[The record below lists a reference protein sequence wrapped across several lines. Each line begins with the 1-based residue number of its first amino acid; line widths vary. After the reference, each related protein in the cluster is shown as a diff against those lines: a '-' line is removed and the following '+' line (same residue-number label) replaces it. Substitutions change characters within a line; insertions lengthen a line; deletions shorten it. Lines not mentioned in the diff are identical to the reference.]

1 MHIYVYIYIYIHICI
16 CIHLYNHLKDIY
28 QDRTTIIFR
37 ILALIAYSEFLFEL
51 STFYFPQGSHCGTD
65 VLVRTVGIYF
75 FKAPNGFATGGVSGV
90 AIILAN
96 VLPVLTQSVYMMI
109 INVLLLI
116 VGVIVLGKECGIL
129 TIYCSLMLSL
139 ENWLFETLV
148 PLSAPLTSYPLLE
161 LVYAVLLT
169 GVGSAIIFKCRASSG
184 GTDIVA
190 LVLKKYTS
198 MNVGTALLC
207 TDFLI
212 AAMTFIR
219 FGEQGITI
227 DPQTGL
233 FSLLGLFAKVF
244 VVDDIIDSINLC
256 KSFTIITVKPDEI
269 NNYILKEIKHG
280 VTVIS
285 AHGAYTGENKTVLMT
300 VCRRSE
306 AIRLRKKVYEIDPG
320 AFMIITKTREIMGK
334 GFRDNTN

>member
-1 MHIYVYIYIYIHICI
+1 MTKNNR
-16 CIHLYNHLKDIY
+16 LNLK
-28 QDRTTIIFR
+28 TW
-37 ILALIAYSEFLFEL
+37 LFMNL
-51 STFYFPQGSHCGTD
+51 G
-65 VLVRTVGIYF
+65 VLLMAVGIYF

-96 VLPVLTQSVYMMI
+96 IFPVLTQSVYMMI

-139 ENWLFETLV
+139 ENWLFEMLV

-219 FGEQGITI
+219 FGEQGISI

-269 NNYILKEIKHG
+269 NDYILKEIKHG

-300 VCRRSE
+300 VCCRSE

-320 AFMIITKTREIMGK
+320 AFMIITKTSEIMGK

>member
-1 MHIYVYIYIYIHICI
+1 MAKNNR
-16 CIHLYNHLKDIY
+16 LNLKNW
-28 QDRTTIIFR
+28 
-37 ILALIAYSEFLFEL
+37 LFMNL
-51 STFYFPQGSHCGTD
+51 G
-65 VLVRTVGIYF
+65 VLLMAIGIYF

-96 VLPVLTQSVYMMI
+96 VFPVLTQSVYMMI

-269 NNYILKEIKHG
+269 NDYILKEIKHG

-320 AFMIITKTREIMGK
+320 AFMIITKTSEIMGK

>member
-1 MHIYVYIYIYIHICI
+1 MENMK
-16 CIHLYNHLKDIY
+16 LNLKNWL
-28 QDRTTIIFR
+28 FMN
-37 ILALIAYSEFLFEL
+37 AGVFLMAI
-51 STFYFPQGSHCGTD
+51 
-65 VLVRTVGIYF
+65 GIYF
-75 FKAPNGFATGGVSGV
+75 FKAPNGFATGGVSGI

-96 VLPVLTQSVYMMI
+96 FFPVLTQSVYMMI
-109 INVLLLI
+109 INVLLLV
-116 VGVIVLGKECGIL
+116 VGVVVLGRACGFL

-139 ENWLFETLV
+139 ENWLFETLI

-169 GVGSAIIFKCRASSG
+169 GVGSAIIFKCKASSG

-212 AAMTFIR
+212 AAMTFLR
-219 FGEQGITI
+219 FGEDGISF

-256 KSFTIITVKPDEI
+256 KSFTIITTKPDAVNEF
-269 NNYILKEIKHG
+269 ILNDIRHSA
-280 VTVIS
+280 TVIA
-285 AHGAYTGENKTVLMT
+285 AHGAYTKEGKTVIMT

-306 AIRLRKKVYEIDPG
+306 AIRLRKKVNEIDPE
-320 AFMIITKTREIMGK
+320 AFMIITKTSEIMGK

>member
-1 MHIYVYIYIYIHICI
+1 MAKNNR
-16 CIHLYNHLKDIY
+16 LNLK
-28 QDRTTIIFR
+28 TWLFMNLG
-37 ILALIAYSEFLFEL
+37 ILLMAI
-51 STFYFPQGSHCGTD
+51 
-65 VLVRTVGIYF
+65 GIYF

-96 VLPVLTQSVYMMI
+96 VFPVLTQSVYMMM

-116 VGVIVLGKECGIL
+116 VGVIVLGRECGVL

-139 ENWLFETLV
+139 ENWLFETLI
-148 PLSAPLTSYPLLE
+148 PLSSPLTSYPLLE

-219 FGEQGITI
+219 FGEQGITL

-269 NNYILKEIKHG
+269 NDYILKEIKHG

-306 AIRLRKKVYEIDPG
+306 AIKLRKKVYSIDPG
-320 AFMIITKTREIMGK
+320 AFMIITKTSEIMGK

>member
-1 MHIYVYIYIYIHICI
+1 MINKSRI
-16 CIHLYNHLKDIY
+16 
-28 QDRTTIIFR
+28 TIKNW
-37 ILALIAYSEFLFEL
+37 LFMNL
-51 STFYFPQGSHCGTD
+51 G
-65 VLVRTVGIYF
+65 VLLMAVGIYF

-96 VLPVLTQSVYMMI
+96 VFPILTQSVYMMI

-116 VGVIVLGKECGIL
+116 VGVLVLGKECGIL

-139 ENWLFETLV
+139 ENWVFETLF

-190 LVLKKYTS
+190 LILKKHTS

-219 FGEQGITI
+219 FGEEGISI

-256 KSFTIITVKPDEI
+256 KSFTIITTKPAAVTDF
-269 NNYILKEIKHG
+269 ILKD
-280 VTVIS
+280 
-285 AHGAYTGENKTVLMT
+285 L
-300 VCRRSE
+300 
-306 AIRLRKKVYEIDPG
+306 
-320 AFMIITKTREIMGK
+320 
-334 GFRDNTN
+334 

>member
-1 MHIYVYIYIYIHICI
+1 MAKNNR
-16 CIHLYNHLKDIY
+16 LNLKNWL
-28 QDRTTIIFR
+28 FMNLG
-37 ILALIAYSEFLFEL
+37 ILLMAI
-51 STFYFPQGSHCGTD
+51 
-65 VLVRTVGIYF
+65 GIYF

-207 TDFLI
+207 TDFLV

-256 KSFTIITVKPDEI
+256 KSFTIITVKPNEI
-269 NNYILKEIKHG
+269 NDYILKEIKHG
-280 VTVIS
+280 VTVVS

-306 AIRLRKKVYEIDPG
+306 AIRLRKKVYEIDPS
-320 AFMIITKTREIMGK
+320 AFVIITKTSEIMGK

>member
-1 MHIYVYIYIYIHICI
+1 M
-16 CIHLYNHLKDIY
+16 LKNKKIN
-28 QDRTTIIFR
+28 
-37 ILALIAYSEFLFEL
+37 LKNWLFMNL
-51 STFYFPQGSHCGTD
+51 G
-65 VLVRTVGIYF
+65 VLLMAIGIYF

-219 FGEQGITI
+219 FGEQGITV

-256 KSFTIITVKPDEI
+256 KSFTIITVKPNEI
-269 NNYILKEIKHG
+269 NDYILKEIKHG
-280 VTVIS
+280 VTVVS

-306 AIRLRKKVYEIDPG
+306 AIRLRKKVYEIDPS
-320 AFMIITKTREIMGK
+320 AFVIITKTSEIMGK

>member
-1 MHIYVYIYIYIHICI
+1 MANNKR
-16 CIHLYNHLKDIY
+16 LTLK
-28 QDRTTIIFR
+28 TWLFMNLG
-37 ILALIAYSEFLFEL
+37 ILLMAI
-51 STFYFPQGSHCGTD
+51 
-65 VLVRTVGIYF
+65 GIYF
-75 FKAPNGFATGGVSGV
+75 FKAPNSFATGGVSGM
-90 AIILAN
+90 AIILSN
-96 VLPVLTQSVYMMI
+96 VFPFLTQSVYMMI

-116 VGVIVLGKECGIL
+116 VGVIVLGKECGFL

-139 ENWLFETLV
+139 ENWLLETFI
-148 PLSAPLTSYPLLE
+148 PLSAPMTSYPLLE

-169 GVGSAIIFKCRASSG
+169 GVGSAIIFKCKASSG

-256 KSFTIITVKPDEI
+256 KSFTIITTKPAAITDV
-269 NNYILKEIKHG
+269 ILKDIKH
-280 VTVIS
+280 S
-285 AHGAYTGENKTVLMT
+285 ATIINAYGAYTQEGKTVIMT

-320 AFMIITKTREIMGK
+320 AFMIITKTSEIMGK

>member
-1 MHIYVYIYIYIHICI
+1 M
-16 CIHLYNHLKDIY
+16 LKNKKIN
-28 QDRTTIIFR
+28 
-37 ILALIAYSEFLFEL
+37 LKNWLFMNL
-51 STFYFPQGSHCGTD
+51 G
-65 VLVRTVGIYF
+65 VLLMAIGIYF

-96 VLPVLTQSVYMMI
+96 VFPVLTQSVYMMI
-109 INVLLLI
+109 INVALLV
-116 VGVIVLGKECGIL
+116 VGVLVLGKECGIL

-256 KSFTIITVKPDEI
+256 KSFTIITVKPNEI
-269 NNYILKEIKHG
+269 NDYILKEIKHG
-280 VTVIS
+280 VTVVS

-306 AIRLRKKVYEIDPG
+306 AIRLRKKVYEIDPS
-320 AFMIITKTREIMGK
+320 AFVIITKTSEIMGK

>member
-1 MHIYVYIYIYIHICI
+1 MDTKNK
-16 CIHLYNHLKDIY
+16 LTLK
-28 QDRTTIIFR
+28 TWLFMNLG
-37 ILALIAYSEFLFEL
+37 ILLMAI
-51 STFYFPQGSHCGTD
+51 
-65 VLVRTVGIYF
+65 GIYF
-75 FKAPNGFATGGVSGV
+75 FKAPNGFATGGVSGI

-96 VLPVLTQSVYMMI
+96 VFPFLTQSVYMMI

-116 VGVIVLGKECGIL
+116 VGIIVLGRECGIL
-129 TIYCSLMLSL
+129 TVYCSLMLSI
-139 ENWLFETLV
+139 ENWLFETLI
-148 PLSAPLTSYPLLE
+148 PLSSPLTAYPLLE

-169 GVGSAIIFKCRASSG
+169 GVGSAIIFKCKASSG

-212 AAMTFIR
+212 AAMTFLK
-219 FGEQGITI
+219 FGAGGITI

-256 KSFTIITVKPDEI
+256 KSFTIITVKPKEI
-269 NNYILKEIKHG
+269 NDYILKEIKHG

-300 VCRRSE
+300 VCHRSE
-306 AIRLRKKVYEIDPG
+306 AIRLRKRVYEIDPG
-320 AFMIITKTREIMGK
+320 AFMIITKTSEIMGK

>member
-1 MHIYVYIYIYIHICI
+1 MTKNNR
-16 CIHLYNHLKDIY
+16 LNLK
-28 QDRTTIIFR
+28 TW
-37 ILALIAYSEFLFEL
+37 LFMNL
-51 STFYFPQGSHCGTD
+51 G
-65 VLVRTVGIYF
+65 VLLMAVGIYF

-96 VLPVLTQSVYMMI
+96 IFPVLTQSVYMMI

-116 VGVIVLGKECGIL
+116 VGLIVLGKECGIL

-139 ENWLFETLV
+139 ENWLFETLI

-219 FGEQGITI
+219 LGEQGISI

-269 NNYILKEIKHG
+269 NDYILKEIKHG

-320 AFMIITKTREIMGK
+320 AFMIITKTSEIMGK

>member
-1 MHIYVYIYIYIHICI
+1 MAKNNR
-16 CIHLYNHLKDIY
+16 LNLKNW
-28 QDRTTIIFR
+28 
-37 ILALIAYSEFLFEL
+37 LFMNL
-51 STFYFPQGSHCGTD
+51 G
-65 VLVRTVGIYF
+65 VLLMAVGIYF

-96 VLPVLTQSVYMMI
+96 VFPVLTQSVYMMI

-139 ENWLFETLV
+139 ENWLFETLI

-219 FGEQGITI
+219 FGEQGISI

-269 NNYILKEIKHG
+269 NDYILKEIKHG

-320 AFMIITKTREIMGK
+320 AFMIITKTSEIMGK

>member
-1 MHIYVYIYIYIHICI
+1 M
-16 CIHLYNHLKDIY
+16 LKNKKIN
-28 QDRTTIIFR
+28 
-37 ILALIAYSEFLFEL
+37 LKNWLFMNL
-51 STFYFPQGSHCGTD
+51 G
-65 VLVRTVGIYF
+65 VLLMAIGIYF

-96 VLPVLTQSVYMMI
+96 VFPVLTQSVYMMI
-109 INVLLLI
+109 INVALLI
-116 VGVIVLGKECGIL
+116 VGVLVLGKECGIL

-148 PLSAPLTSYPLLE
+148 PLSVPLTSYPLLE

-256 KSFTIITVKPDEI
+256 KSFTIITVKPNEI
-269 NNYILKEIKHG
+269 NDYILKEIKHG
-280 VTVIS
+280 VTVVS

-306 AIRLRKKVYEIDPG
+306 AIRLRKKVYQIDPS
-320 AFMIITKTREIMGK
+320 AFVIITKTSEIMGK

>member
-1 MHIYVYIYIYIHICI
+1 MTKNYR
-16 CIHLYNHLKDIY
+16 LNLK
-28 QDRTTIIFR
+28 TW
-37 ILALIAYSEFLFEL
+37 LFMNL
-51 STFYFPQGSHCGTD
+51 G
-65 VLVRTVGIYF
+65 VLLMAVGIYF

-96 VLPVLTQSVYMMI
+96 VFPVLTQSVYMMI

-139 ENWLFETLV
+139 ENWLFETLI

-219 FGEQGITI
+219 FGEQGISI

-269 NNYILKEIKHG
+269 NDYILKEIKHG

-320 AFMIITKTREIMGK
+320 AFMIITKTSEIMGK

>member
-1 MHIYVYIYIYIHICI
+1 MAKNNK
-16 CIHLYNHLKDIY
+16 LTLK
-28 QDRTTIIFR
+28 TWLFMNLG
-37 ILALIAYSEFLFEL
+37 ILLMA
-51 STFYFPQGSHCGTD
+51 
-65 VLVRTVGIYF
+65 VGIYF

-96 VLPVLTQSVYMMI
+96 IFPVLTQSVYMMI

-116 VGVIVLGKECGIL
+116 VGVIVLGRECGIL

-139 ENWLFETLV
+139 ENWLFETLI

-190 LVLKKYTS
+190 LVLKKYSS

-269 NNYILKEIKHG
+269 NDYILKEIKHG

-320 AFMIITKTREIMGK
+320 AFMIITKTSEIMGK

>member
-1 MHIYVYIYIYIHICI
+1 MTKNNR
-16 CIHLYNHLKDIY
+16 LNLK
-28 QDRTTIIFR
+28 TWLFMNLG
-37 ILALIAYSEFLFEL
+37 ILLMAI
-51 STFYFPQGSHCGTD
+51 
-65 VLVRTVGIYF
+65 GIYF

-96 VLPVLTQSVYMMI
+96 IFPVLTQSVYMMI

-116 VGVIVLGKECGIL
+116 VGLIVLGKECGIL

-139 ENWLFETLV
+139 ENWLFETFI

-219 FGEQGITI
+219 FGEQGISI

-269 NNYILKEIKHG
+269 NDYILKEIKHG

-320 AFMIITKTREIMGK
+320 AFMIITKTSEIMGK

>member
-1 MHIYVYIYIYIHICI
+1 M
-16 CIHLYNHLKDIY
+16 LKNKKIN
-28 QDRTTIIFR
+28 
-37 ILALIAYSEFLFEL
+37 LKNWLFMNL
-51 STFYFPQGSHCGTD
+51 G
-65 VLVRTVGIYF
+65 VLLMAIGIYF

-96 VLPVLTQSVYMMI
+96 VFPVLTQSVYMMI
-109 INVLLLI
+109 INVALLI
-116 VGVIVLGKECGIL
+116 VGVLVLGKECGIL
-129 TIYCSLMLSL
+129 TIYCSLMLSF

-256 KSFTIITVKPDEI
+256 KSFTIITVKPNEI
-269 NNYILKEIKHG
+269 NDYILKEIKHG
-280 VTVIS
+280 VTVVS

-306 AIRLRKKVYEIDPG
+306 AIRLRKKVYEIDPS
-320 AFMIITKTREIMGK
+320 AFVIITKTSEIMGK

>member
-1 MHIYVYIYIYIHICI
+1 MAKNNR
-16 CIHLYNHLKDIY
+16 LNLKNW
-28 QDRTTIIFR
+28 
-37 ILALIAYSEFLFEL
+37 LFMNL
-51 STFYFPQGSHCGTD
+51 G
-65 VLVRTVGIYF
+65 VLLMAIGIYF

-96 VLPVLTQSVYMMI
+96 VFPVLTQSVYMMI

-139 ENWLFETLV
+139 ENWLFETLI

-269 NNYILKEIKHG
+269 NDYILKEIKHG

-320 AFMIITKTREIMGK
+320 AFMIITKTSEIMGK

>member
-1 MHIYVYIYIYIHICI
+1 M
-16 CIHLYNHLKDIY
+16 LKNKKIN
-28 QDRTTIIFR
+28 
-37 ILALIAYSEFLFEL
+37 LKNWLFINL
-51 STFYFPQGSHCGTD
+51 G
-65 VLVRTVGIYF
+65 VLLMAIGIYF
-75 FKAPNGFATGGVSGV
+75 FKAPNSFATGGVSGV

-219 FGEQGITI
+219 FGEQGIII

-256 KSFTIITVKPDEI
+256 KSFTIITVKPNEI
-269 NNYILKEIKHG
+269 NDYILKEIKHG
-280 VTVIS
+280 VTVVS

-306 AIRLRKKVYEIDPG
+306 AIRLRKKVYEIDPS
-320 AFMIITKTREIMGK
+320 AFVIITKTSEIMGK

>member
-1 MHIYVYIYIYIHICI
+1 MTKNNR
-16 CIHLYNHLKDIY
+16 LNLK
-28 QDRTTIIFR
+28 TW
-37 ILALIAYSEFLFEL
+37 LFMNL
-51 STFYFPQGSHCGTD
+51 G
-65 VLVRTVGIYF
+65 VLLMAVGIYF

-96 VLPVLTQSVYMMI
+96 IFPVLTQSVYMMI

-116 VGVIVLGKECGIL
+116 VGLIVLGKECGIL

-139 ENWLFETLV
+139 ENWLFETLI

-169 GVGSAIIFKCRASSG
+169 GVGSAIILKCRASSG

-219 FGEQGITI
+219 FGEQGISI

-269 NNYILKEIKHG
+269 NDYILKEIKHG

-320 AFMIITKTREIMGK
+320 AFMIITKTSEIMGK

>member
-1 MHIYVYIYIYIHICI
+1 MTKNNR
-16 CIHLYNHLKDIY
+16 LNLKNW
-28 QDRTTIIFR
+28 
-37 ILALIAYSEFLFEL
+37 LFMNL
-51 STFYFPQGSHCGTD
+51 G
-65 VLVRTVGIYF
+65 VLLMAIGIYF

-96 VLPVLTQSVYMMI
+96 VFPVLTQSVYMMI

-116 VGVIVLGKECGIL
+116 VGLIVLGKECGIL

-219 FGEQGITI
+219 FGEQGISI

-256 KSFTIITVKPDEI
+256 KSFTIITVKPGEI
-269 NNYILKEIKHG
+269 NDYILKEIKHG

-320 AFMIITKTREIMGK
+320 AFMIITKTSEIMGK